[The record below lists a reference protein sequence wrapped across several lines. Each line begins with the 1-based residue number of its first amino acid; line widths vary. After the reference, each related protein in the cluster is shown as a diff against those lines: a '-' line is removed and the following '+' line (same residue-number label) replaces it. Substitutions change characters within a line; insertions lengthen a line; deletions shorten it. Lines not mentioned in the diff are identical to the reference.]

1 MAYFTI
7 LNSYKIIFFYVG
19 SLATWI
25 QNLPFRIYVF
35 ITKLFLQID
44 SKFTTT
50 TQIVK
55 LVNSHMISR
64 ISLRI
69 GDIKRS
75 KMVRTINFYYNNRT
89 VQAVQELKN
98 RPGNYESYSSTL
110 KFNLNLTSSEP
121 SG

>member
-1 MAYFTI
+1 M
-7 LNSYKIIFFYVG
+7 KI
-19 SLATWI
+19 S
-25 QNLPFRIYVF
+25 
-35 ITKLFLQID
+35 LQID

-98 RPGNYESYSSTL
+98 RPGRSNRLYVQDTC
-110 KFNLNLTSSEP
+110 KLNLTDL
-121 SG
+121 